1 MVDNVVSTDESQ
13 ENYRRSLLLFAF
25 LTKAGVQDVSV
36 LDFFGRKNE
45 ERELREREEE
55 SKNILSVADAATACG
70 GRINSFLIYT
80 TPI

>member
-1 MVDNVVSTDESQ
+1 
-13 ENYRRSLLLFAF
+13 
-25 LTKAGVQDVSV
+25 VSV